1 MPEIA
6 FARTWPKPGRA
17 AGLAAIALGI
27 TVHILWI
34 KTYSESSD
42 PS

>member
-17 AGLAAIALGI
+17 AGLAAIAGAHDAQP
-27 TVHILWI
+27 TRGRRGA
-34 KTYSESSD
+34 T
-42 PS
+42 